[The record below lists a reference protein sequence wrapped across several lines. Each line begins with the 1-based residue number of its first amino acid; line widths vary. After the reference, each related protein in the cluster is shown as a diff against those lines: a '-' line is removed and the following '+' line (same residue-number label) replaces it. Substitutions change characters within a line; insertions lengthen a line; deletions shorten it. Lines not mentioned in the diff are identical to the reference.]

1 MKKEC
6 KIVQDLLPNY
16 LEKVTNTE
24 TNEFIEEHIK
34 NCEECK
40 KAYSSMQYDLNVEK
54 IDTKEEV
61 NYMKKFKKQLRI
73 LRNTLLVIIAI
84 FVIMVARKA
93 IILASL
99 GNKLNKVYDPNNYK
113 IMWNEERTGGEY
125 KDLNNYHTKSI

>member
-61 NYMKKFKKQLRI
+61 NYIHHQF
-73 LRNTLLVIIAI
+73 
-84 FVIMVARKA
+84 
-93 IILASL
+93 SL
-99 GNKLNKVYDPNNYK
+99 HS
-113 IMWNEERTGGEY
+113 T
-125 KDLNNYHTKSI
+125 